1 MQTRTFHK
9 QYSSSLDASR
19 MVAADI
25 VPFWQQ
31 LNIDVCIA
39 GQMELCLVELVNN
52 VFEHAYGNTE
62 GAAFDI
68 TSNLSDDNQLSIEVS
83 DYGSPM
89 PPDILKNLPTADFIE
104 PLADDPS
111 TWLQSKRGLK
121 IILQLTDTMEYISDK
136 SKNTFK
142 LLKKTS

>member
-1 MQTRTFHK
+1 
-9 QYSSSLDASR
+9 

-68 TSNLSDDNQLSIEVS
+68 TSQLSIEVS

-104 PLADDPS
+104 PLTDDPS

-121 IILQLTDTMEYISDK
+121 IILQLTDSMEYISDK

>member
-9 QYSSSLDASR
+9 QYSCSLDASR

-68 TSNLSDDNQLSIEVS
+68 TSQLSIEVS

-104 PLADDPS
+104 PLTDDPS

-121 IILQLTDTMEYISDK
+121 IILQLTDSMEYISDK